1 MLTKSI
7 LLELLKEYD
16 AIHLLL
22 RKFIRRSLF
31 EIDTCIMDHMI
42 YDNVV
47 VNVNKANLTRI
58 IEGI

>member
-1 MLTKSI
+1 MLTKLIS
-7 LLELLKEYD
+7 LELLKEYD
-16 AIHLLL
+16 TIHLLL